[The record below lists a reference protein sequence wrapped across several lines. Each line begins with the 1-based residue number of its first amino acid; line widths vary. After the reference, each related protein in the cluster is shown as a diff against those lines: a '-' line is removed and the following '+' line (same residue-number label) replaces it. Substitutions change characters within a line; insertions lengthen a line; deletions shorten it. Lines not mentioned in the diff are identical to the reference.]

1 MKHKEETNIQNLIR
15 VELCKKGCLI
25 FRCNTGNFYTKYGQ
39 EIKIGQV
46 GHSDLYGV
54 RNDGRAIFLEVKTP
68 IGRARKEQ
76 KNFIQA
82 VKNKGALAGFA
93 RSVEDAINIVFP
105 EKKEQ

>member
-68 IGRARKEQ
+68 TGRARKEQ

-93 RSVEDAINIVFP
+93 HSIEEAINIVFP

>member
-68 IGRARKEQ
+68 IGKASDEQ
-76 KNFIQA
+76 KKFIQA
-82 VKNKGALAGFA
+82 VKNKGALAGFS
-93 RSVEDAINIVFP
+93 RSVEDAIKIVFP
-105 EKKEQ
+105 ENE

>member
-1 MKHKEETNIQNLIR
+1 MVKEETNIQNLIR

-39 EIKIGQV
+39 EIKIGQK

-54 RNDGRAIFLEVKTP
+54 RDDGKAIFLEVKTP
-68 IGRARKEQ
+68 IGKAREEQ
-76 KNFIQA
+76 KKFIQA

-93 RSVEDAINIVFP
+93 RSVEDAMNIVFP